1 MTNNHN
7 MRLFGRVVKW
17 SISLLL
23 CLICGILLWRMCSSG
38 DPEAVKYLMG
48 NEALYE
54 AYEEHGNDLV
64 VQYQMQDTIT
74 TAEYNRGYFSI
85 TQYVFIPEAKQVQLV
100 FRYNNSTIKKLA
112 EDYKNKLTAVPDK
125 SEELFD
131 LTIVT
136 TKDLTPDNRDDNDN
150 TEALKM
156 ERYFPSAATRTETSL
171 YTYYR
176 FVFDNIE
183 VTPDTLWVFAD
194 IYYEGDLDYAKR
206 PYGTLCLYDDESP
219 WVDYKLS
226 RNEQKML
233 AKREDE

>member
-1 MTNNHN
+1 
-7 MRLFGRVVKW
+7 MRLFSRVVKW

-48 NEALYE
+48 NEVLFD
-54 AYEEHGNDLV
+54 AYEKHGDDLV

-74 TAEYNRGYFSI
+74 TAEYNRGYFSV

-100 FRYNNSTIKKLA
+100 FRYNNSTIKNLARDYELA
-112 EDYKNKLTAVPDK
+112 EIPDK

-131 LTIVT
+131 VT
-136 TKDLTPDNRDDNDN
+136 LLSTKDLTPDNRDDNTN
-150 TEALKM
+150 NEALQM
-156 ERYFPSAATRTETSL
+156 ERYHPSASTRTETSL

-194 IYYEGDLDYAKR
+194 IYYEGDLDYSKR

-226 RNEQKML
+226 RVERKML
-233 AKREDE
+233 SKREDE

>member
-1 MTNNHN
+1 

-74 TAEYNRGYFSI
+74 TAEYNRGYFSV

-100 FRYNNSTIKKLA
+100 FRYNNSTIKNLARDYKLA
-112 EDYKNKLTAVPDK
+112 EIPDK
-125 SEELFD
+125 SENLFD
-131 LTIVT
+131 VT
-136 TKDLTPDNRDDNDN
+136 LLSTKDLTPDKRDDNTN
-150 TEALKM
+150 NEALQM
-156 ERYFPSAATRTETSL
+156 ERYFPSASTRTETSL

-194 IYYEGDLDYAKR
+194 IYYEGDLDYEKR

>member
-23 CLICGILLWRMCSSG
+23 CLICGILIWRMCSSG

-48 NEALYE
+48 NEVLFD
-54 AYEEHGNDLV
+54 AYEKHGDDLV

-74 TAEYNRGYFSI
+74 TAEYNRGYFSV

-100 FRYNNSTIKKLA
+100 FRYNNSTIKNLARDYPELA
-112 EDYKNKLTAVPDK
+112 EIPDK

-131 LTIVT
+131 VTLLTT
-136 TKDLTPDNRDDNDN
+136 TDLTPDNRDDNTHN
-150 TEALKM
+150 AALQM
-156 ERYFPSAATRTETSL
+156 ERYYPSAATRTETSL

-194 IYYEGDLDYAKR
+194 IYYVGDLDYAKR

-226 RNEQKML
+226 RVERKML
-233 AKREDE
+233 SKREGE

>member
-1 MTNNHN
+1 

-23 CLICGILLWRMCSSG
+23 CLICGILIWRMCSSG
-38 DPEAVKYLMG
+38 DPEQVKYLMK
-48 NEALYE
+48 NDTLCD
-54 AYEEHGNDLV
+54 AYEKHGDDLV
-64 VQYQMQDTIT
+64 LQYQMQDTIT

-100 FRYNNSTIKKLA
+100 FRYNNSTIKNLA
-112 EDYKNKLTAVPDK
+112 KDYGLATVPDK

-131 LTIVT
+131 LTLVT
-136 TKDLTPDNRDDNDN
+136 TTDLTPDNRDDNTN
-150 TEALKM
+150 NEALKM
-156 ERYFPSAATRTETSL
+156 ERYYPSAATRTETSL

-194 IYYEGDLDYAKR
+194 IYYEGDLDYSKR

>member
-54 AYEEHGNDLV
+54 AYEEHGKNLV

-100 FRYNNSTIKKLA
+100 FRYNNSTIKHLA
-112 EDYKNKLTAVPDK
+112 EDYELGAIPDK
-125 SEELFD
+125 SEDLFD
-131 LTIVT
+131 VTLLTT
-136 TKDLTPDNRDDNDN
+136 TDLTPDNREDNAS
-150 TEALKM
+150 TEQLTM
-156 ERYFPSAATRTETSL
+156 QRYYPTSFERTETSL

-176 FVFDNIE
+176 FVFDNIAI
-183 VTPDTLWVFAD
+183 TPDMLYVFAD
-194 IYYEGDLDYAKR
+194 IYYLGDLNYEER

-219 WVDYKLS
+219 WVSYKLS
-226 RNEQKML
+226 RVELKML
-233 AKREDE
+233 DKKEDE